1 MNIYKTL
8 GKVNCFQFST
18 SATSILNKFGQNY
31 YIKNYGNTYNQKS
44 ILHESLKIGKKT
56 CNLVGLP
63 RQGDQNELTQN
74 ISNIILKDK
83 DKTNFLIQMDPSPY
97 LFAKRQLYKQYHS
110 KVDPILNDNLF
121 EQLPTLPIDTNE
133 LKIDLPIFD
142 SIHLI
147 KTHPMLSPEQ
157 KQDILGFLNGEKQGY
172 FQQAFQTIQEQ
183 KDKQQELTPQ
193 LVQESDDMSKRL
205 AQLLEITLL
214 YGNQQ
219 SNVDFSQF
227 GLFQALYMSVLKG
240 SKVYMIGL
248 SQIYQR
254 IYIGIIMQL
263 PDVQEMFREF
273 CEESLLNKYNNLNYF
288 FEFTTMLWIEK
299 AIEFYMLYSINRY
312 LKYQE
317 EDEVTVF
324 IDSLHFDPLKSAI
337 QQQKNKFV
345 SECDNSYFYEF
356 QYPSPEKQETD
367 EQMLEKHAIFD
378 CLLEHQI
385 WKEPCISNPFPYLS
399 INYNQMNTLEQK
411 EIQSIFYKYH
421 SKYSM
426 IVNQL
431 KQQNKI

>member
-18 SATSILNKFGQNY
+18 QATSILNKLGQNY
-31 YIKNYGNTYNQKS
+31 YINNYGNTFNQRN
-44 ILHESLKIGKKT
+44 IQEESLKIGNKT
-56 CNLVGLP
+56 CRLVGLP
-63 RQGDQNELTQN
+63 RQGDQQELIQKM
-74 ISNIILKDK
+74 SNIIMKDK
-83 DKTNFLIQMDPSPY
+83 DKTNFLIQIDPSPY

-142 SIHLI
+142 SINLI
-147 KTHPMLSPEQ
+147 RSNPTLSPEQ
-157 KQDILGFLNGEKQGY
+157 KQDILGFLNGEKLGY
-172 FQQAFQTIQEQ
+172 FQQVFQILQEQ
-183 KDKQQELTPQ
+183 KNKQQELTTELLSQ
-193 LVQESDDMSKRL
+193 SDEMSKKL

-214 YGNQQ
+214 YANQQ

-263 PDVQEMFREF
+263 PDVQEMFKEF
-273 CEESLLNKYNNLNYF
+273 CQESLLNQYNNLNYF
-288 FEFTTMLWIEK
+288 FEFTTMLQIEK
-299 AIEFYMLYSINRY
+299 AIEFYMLYSINRF

-317 EDEVTVF
+317 ADEVTVV

-356 QYPSPEKQETD
+356 QYPDPEKQETD
-367 EQMLEKHAIFD
+367 EQLLEKHAIFD
-378 CLLEHQI
+378 CILENQI
-385 WKEPCISNPFPYLS
+385 WREPCINNPFPYLS
-399 INYNQMNTLEQK
+399 INYNSMNTLEQK

-421 SKYSM
+421 SKYSL

-431 KQQNKI
+431 KQQNKQ